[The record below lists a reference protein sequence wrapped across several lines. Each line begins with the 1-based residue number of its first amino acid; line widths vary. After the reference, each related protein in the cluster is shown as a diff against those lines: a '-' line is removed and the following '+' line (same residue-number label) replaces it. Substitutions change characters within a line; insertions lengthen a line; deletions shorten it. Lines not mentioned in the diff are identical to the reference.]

1 MNENPS
7 HNNERSPFPESVVKE
22 LTTLFNYDSVKLGI
36 IELLLD
42 GAWHSI
48 DDIYR
53 SLYSV
58 ISEIG
63 ILRIALIINEFRE
76 ILGDTV
82 IERKND
88 EKDITL
94 WRINPEYI
102 DFVRKIVKQASAQHR
117 HNAKNLGFSF

>member
-1 MNENPS
+1 MSENSSHDDEKISFSESIVNE
-7 HNNERSPFPESVVKE
+7 
-22 LTTLFNYDSVKLGI
+22 LITLFNYDSVKLSI

-42 GAWHSI
+42 GNWHSI

-53 SLYSV
+53 NLYSV

-63 ILRIALIINEFRE
+63 MLRIALIINEFRE
-76 ILGDTV
+76 ILGDAV
-82 IERKND
+82 IERRND

-102 DFVRKIVKQASAQHR
+102 NVVRKVVKQASVQHR
-117 HNAKNLGFSF
+117 HNAKNLGISF